1 MHRPRPGP
9 RRRVLITLSVT
20 VVALITLVQGT
31 IASADTA
38 SDQRE
43 VKRKRAEVA
52 SQVDTLQAN
61 DSQLEQAL
69 ADLAANVRATQ
80 AQMSDAQAE
89 ADAAEARAEQ
99 AETQAAATEAR
110 IEQLRSDVIDAA
122 VNAYVDPQADKS
134 LDTFREVSA
143 SDATKKQAY
152 IEATTGAKLDVVDEY
167 RAAKQSLEDQRNE
180 AEAARAKAQQRRDAL
195 ASTKTSLDTALSQQ
209 QAVAN
214 QVSERLNEKLA
225 ESQSLASLDSQL
237 SNQLAN
243 EQAALAARLR
253 EARSS
258 GAGGGAGGGGG
269 GGGTTPVPAR
279 PGLSTVRGITVA
291 SSIAGQLASLLD
303 AASSAGYELGG
314 SGYRDSSGQIALRRE
329 NCGTSDYAIYQM
341 PPEQCSPATAIP
353 GRSKH
358 EQGLAIDFTIGG
370 HTLRSSD
377 GAYGWMMAN
386 AGRFGFVNLPGEPW
400 HFSAGGG

>member
-1 MHRPRPGP
+1 MM
-9 RRRVLITLSVT
+9 
-20 VVALITLVQGT
+20 ALITLVQGA

-38 SDQRE
+38 TDQRE

-52 SQVDTLQAN
+52 SQVDTLKAN
-61 DSQLEQAL
+61 DAQLEQAL

-80 AQMSDAQAE
+80 AQMSDAQSE
-89 ADAAEARAEQ
+89 ADAAAARADQ
-99 AETQAAATEAR
+99 AERQAAETEAR
-110 IEQLRSDVIDAA
+110 IEQLRSDVVDAA

-134 LDTFREVSA
+134 LDTFRESSA
-143 SDATKKQAY
+143 SDATRKQAY
-152 IEATTGAKLDVVDEY
+152 IEATTGSKLDVVDEF
-167 RAAKQSLEDQRNE
+167 RAAKQELDDQRRE
-180 AEAARAKAQQRRDAL
+180 AEAARAKAQQRRDSL
-195 ASTKTSLDTALSQQ
+195 ASTKTNLDTALSQQ
-209 QAVAN
+209 QSVAN

-225 ESQSLASLDSQL
+225 EAQSLASLDSQL
-237 SNQLAN
+237 STKLAN

-258 GAGGGAGGGGG
+258 GGSGGGGG
-269 GGGTTPVPAR
+269 GGGGGSTTPVPAR

-370 HTLRSSD
+370 RTLRSSD
-377 GAYGWMMAN
+377 AAYGWMMAN

>member
-9 RRRVLITLSVT
+9 RRRVLITFSVT

-52 SQVDTLQAN
+52 SQVDTLKAN

-69 ADLAANVRATQ
+69 ADLAANVRVTQ

-167 RAAKQSLEDQRNE
+167 RAAKQSLEDQRNQ
-180 AEAARAKAQQRRDAL
+180 AEAARAKAQQRRDSL

-237 SNQLAN
+237 SNRLAS
-243 EQAALAARLR
+243 EQTALAARLR

-258 GAGGGAGGGGG
+258 GGGGG

-303 AASSAGYELGG
+303 AASSAGFELGG

-377 GAYGWMMAN
+377 AAYSWMMAN
-386 AGRFGFVNLPGEPW
+386 AGRFGFANLPGEPW

>member
-1 MHRPRPGP
+1 MLRTRRGHS
-9 RRRVLITLSVT
+9 RRRALLVISVAMM
-20 VVALITLVQGT
+20 ALITLAQGA

-52 SQVDTLQAN
+52 SQVDALKAN
-61 DSQLEQAL
+61 DAQLEQAL
-69 ADLAANVRATQ
+69 TDLAANVRATQ

-99 AETQAAATEAR
+99 AERQATETEAR
-110 IEQLRSDVIDAA
+110 IEQLRGDVVDAA

-134 LDTFREVSA
+134 LDTFRESSA

-167 RAAKQSLEDQRNE
+167 RAAKQSLEDQRNQ
-180 AEAARAKAQQRRDAL
+180 AEAARAKAQQRRDSL

-225 ESQSLASLDSQL
+225 ESQSLAALDSQL
-237 SNQLAN
+237 STQLAN

-258 GAGGGAGGGGG
+258 GGSGGGGG
-269 GGGTTPVPAR
+269 GGSTTPVPAR

-303 AASSAGYELGG
+303 AASAAGFELGG
-314 SGYRDSSGQIALRRE
+314 SGYRDSSGQIELRRQ
-329 NCGTSDYAIYQM
+329 NCGTSDYAVYQM

-358 EQGLAIDFTIGG
+358 EQGLAIDFTING

>member
-1 MHRPRPGP
+1 MPRARP
-9 RRRVLITLSVT
+9 RRRHALISLTVTTVLAL
-20 VVALITLVQGT
+20 VALLPSS

-38 SDQRE
+38 SDQRD

-52 SQVDTLQAN
+52 SQVDTLKAN
-61 DSQLEQAL
+61 DAQLEQAL
-69 ADLAANVRATQ
+69 VDLRTNVRATQ

-89 ADAAEARAEQ
+89 ADAAASRAEQ
-99 AETQAAATEAR
+99 AETQAAQTEAR
-110 IEQLRSDVIDAA
+110 IEQLRADLVDAA
-122 VNAYVDPQADKS
+122 VNAYIDPQADKS
-134 LDTFREVSA
+134 LDTFREGSA
-143 SDATKKQAY
+143 GDATTKQAY
-152 IEATTGAKLDVVDEY
+152 IEATTGSKLDVVDEY
-167 RAAKQSLEDQRNE
+167 RSARQSLEDQRTE
-180 AEAARAKAQQRRDAL
+180 AEAARSKAQQRRDSL
-195 ASTKTSLDTALSQQ
+195 ATTKTNLDTALSQQ
-209 QAVAN
+209 ESVAN

-258 GAGGGAGGGGG
+258 GGAGGAGGGG
-269 GGGTTPVPAR
+269 GGGTTPVLTR

-291 SSIAGQLASLLD
+291 SSIAGQLVSLLD
-303 AASSAGYELGG
+303 AASAAGYELGG

-358 EQGLAIDFTIGG
+358 ERGLAVDFTIGG

-377 GAYGWMMAN
+377 AAYAWMMAN

>member
-52 SQVDTLQAN
+52 SQVDTLKAN

-69 ADLAANVRATQ
+69 ADLAANVRVTQ

-110 IEQLRSDVIDAA
+110 IEQLRSDVIAAA

-167 RAAKQSLEDQRNE
+167 RAAKQSLEDQRNQ
-180 AEAARAKAQQRRDAL
+180 AEAARAKAQQRRDSL

-258 GAGGGAGGGGG
+258 GGGGG

-377 GAYGWMMAN
+377 AAYSWMMAN